1 MEEEVK
7 EEKVEEVE
15 ESAPQVTDLFGDQEP
30 KPEKVEEEVVKKPKE
45 KPEPKEKV
53 KEEEKEPEPPEVDK
67 KVKSL
72 TEELEKTKKTI
83 QENQRYGR
91 QNAQRLKN
99 ALKVAK
105 EFAEIGALSES
116 EAQSLFDS
124 LGNDTEIEEDV
135 STYNVSPFTKVLK
148 AANSELDNL
157 RKYSDDKFLDDKIKA
172 FDYFMTLADQEEI
185 KDALDELNDLV
196 DEPIKLAKKMLSIG
210 QRYYD
215 ESYKEIAESGSF
227 HGFILKK
234 NKQIEGFQ
242 KQIDKL
248 NKKLSQY
255 EDFDH
260 TTSRISDMSEVGDSK
275 GEKRDSISD
284 LFEERDRV
292 NRK

>member
-7 EEKVEEVE
+7 EEVKEEN
-15 ESAPQVTDLFGDQEP
+15 APQVTDLFGDRDEEQ
-30 KPEKVEEEVVKKPKE
+30 KPEKVEEVVEKPKE
-45 KPEPKEKV
+45 KEKEKE
-53 KEEEKEPEPPEVDK
+53 KEDKEPEPSEADK

-72 TEELEKTKKTI
+72 VEELEKTKKTI

-116 EAQSLFDS
+116 EAQTLFDS
-124 LGNDTEIEEDV
+124 LGNDADIEEDA
-135 STYNVSPFTKVLK
+135 STYSTSPFTRVLK

-157 RKYSDDKFLDDKIKA
+157 RKYSDDRLLDDKIKA
-172 FDYFMTLADQEEI
+172 FDYFMTLADPEEI
-185 KDALDELNDLV
+185 KDALDELNDLI

-215 ESYKEIAESGSF
+215 ESYKDITESGSF

-255 EDFDH
+255 EDFDR
-260 TTSRISDMSEVGDSK
+260 TTSRINDMSEVGDSK
-275 GEKRDSISD
+275 EERRDSITD

-292 NRK
+292 KRK